1 MGSARGVKKGFM
13 QDYLTEEMLTYV
25 TALKR
30 KGVTD
35 EELAKALGISKQTL
49 YNWKKKSQE
58 FRFAIRDGKMV
69 ADAQVENALFLSAI
83 GHTKEVKTVLKD
95 KTTGI
100 PLVKNK
106 DGEITFMKGE
116 EGEEM
121 LYYTDVLYLKP
132 DVKAMI
138 FYLTNRCFKD
148 WQMNRQNKEDSER
161 SGLPAGVVEV
171 VVRNEGLE
179 ELERKAIEEAR
190 KKDEEASK
198 GEN

>member
-13 QDYLTEEMLTYV
+13 QDYLTEEILTYV

-35 EELAKALGISKQTL
+35 EELAKALGIS
-49 YNWKKKSQE
+49 NKSQE

-83 GHTKEVKTVLKD
+83 GHTKKVKTVLKD
-95 KTTGI
+95 KTSGI
-100 PLVKNK
+100 PLVKNR
-106 DGEITFMKGE
+106 DGEITLMKGE

-121 LYYTDVLYLKP
+121 LYYTDFLYLKP

-138 FYLTNRCFKD
+138 FYLTHRCFKD
-148 WQMNRQNKEDSER
+148 WKMNRQNKEDGEG

-198 GEN
+198 GES

>member
-1 MGSARGVKKGFM
+1 
-13 QDYLTEEMLTYV
+13 
-25 TALKR
+25 
-30 KGVTD
+30 
-35 EELAKALGISKQTL
+35 
-49 YNWKKKSQE
+49 
-58 FRFAIRDGKMV
+58 MV

-95 KTTGI
+95 KSTGI
-100 PLVKNK
+100 PLVKTK
-106 DGEITFMKGE
+106 DGEITLMKGE

-121 LYYTDVLYLKP
+121 LYYTDIQYFKP

-148 WQMNRQNKEDSER
+148 WQMNRQNKEDGEG

-198 GEN
+198 GE

>member
-1 MGSARGVKKGFM
+1 M
-13 QDYLTEEMLTYV
+13 QDYLTDEMLTYV
-25 TALKR
+25 KALKR

-35 EELAKALGISKQTL
+35 TELAKALGISKQTL
-49 YNWKKKSQE
+49 YNWKNKSQE

-83 GHTKEVKTVLKD
+83 GHAKEVKTVLKD

-100 PLVKNK
+100 PLVKTK
-106 DGEITFMKGE
+106 GGEITLMKGE

-121 LYYTDVLYLKP
+121 LYYTDIQYFKP

-138 FYLTNRCFKD
+138 FYLTNRCFKE
-148 WQMNRQNKEDSER
+148 WQMNRQNKEDSEG

-171 VVRNEGLE
+171 VVRKEHYFTMRDWRSWSVRL
-179 ELERKAIEEAR
+179 
-190 KKDEEASK
+190 
-198 GEN
+198 

>member
-13 QDYLTEEMLTYV
+13 QDYLTEEILTYV

-69 ADAQVENALFLSAI
+69 ADAQVENALFLSGI
-83 GHTKEVKTVLKD
+83 GHTKVVKTVLKD
-95 KTTGI
+95 KSTGI

-106 DGEITFMKGE
+106 DGEITLMKGE

-121 LYYTDVLYLKP
+121 IYYTDFL
-132 DVKAMI
+132 
-138 FYLTNRCFKD
+138 
-148 WQMNRQNKEDSER
+148 
-161 SGLPAGVVEV
+161 
-171 VVRNEGLE
+171 
-179 ELERKAIEEAR
+179 
-190 KKDEEASK
+190 
-198 GEN
+198 

>member
-13 QDYLTEEMLTYV
+13 QDYLTEEILTYV

-83 GHTKEVKTVLKD
+83 GHTKKVKTVLKD

-100 PLVKNK
+100 PLVKNA
-106 DGEITFMKGE
+106 DGEITLMKGE

-121 LYYTDVLYLKP
+121 LYYTDFLYLKP

-148 WQMNRQNKEDSER
+148 WKMNRQNKEDGEG

-198 GEN
+198 GES

>member
-1 MGSARGVKKGFM
+1 MGGAGGVKKGFM
-13 QDYLTEEMLTYV
+13 QDYLTEDMLTYV
-25 TALKR
+25 KALKR

-69 ADAQVENALFLSAI
+69 ADAKVENALFLSAI

-106 DGEITFMKGE
+106 DGEITLMKGA

-121 LYYTDVLYLKP
+121 LYYTDIQYFKP

-198 GEN
+198 GG